1 MGVVVLLFCVLQTHQ
16 GHKVSTEKREK
27 TPRED
32 KYTSYIQLASVIYK
46 TGLIIYKTR
55 KGKKTL
61 EQECN
66 NMQTSGTGPS

>member
-46 TGLIIYKTR
+46 NTPNYLQNKKIIIK
-55 KGKKTL
+55 
-61 EQECN
+61 N
-66 NMQTSGTGPS
+66 